1 MKSLP
6 KCVYLQQDFIKGN
19 YEIQKRWLEDTVKVN
34 KCQTKTLAS

>member
-19 YEIQKRWLEDTVKVN
+19 YEIRKRWVEDSIRIT
-34 KCQTKTLAS
+34 KCQARTLAS